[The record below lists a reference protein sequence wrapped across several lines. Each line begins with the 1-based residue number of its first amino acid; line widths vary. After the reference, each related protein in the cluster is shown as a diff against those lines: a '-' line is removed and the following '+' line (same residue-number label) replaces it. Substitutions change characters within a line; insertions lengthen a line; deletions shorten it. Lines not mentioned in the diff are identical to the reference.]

1 MRASVWCFSCS
12 NHMQNCNFIAILHQR
27 LHQTLDITPI
37 ASSTKTWKHA
47 ANLFLLRRLKPI
59 FLRFSPVNWHRSF
72 AGELYLLPFVN
83 DLNSWITRHKFVEDN
98 LAQLVAEN
106 KRPITRQVSLA
117 SLYQLGI
124 LDRLLIMQ
132 LCFYVH
138 LTYCRVDKNKAES
151 AQKYLRASSIE
162 SCSFH

>member
-1 MRASVWCFSCS
+1 MRASVWCVSCP
-12 NHMQNCNFIAILHQR
+12 NHMQNRNFIAILHQR
-27 LHQTLDITPI
+27 LHQALNIPPI

-47 ANLFLLRRLKPI
+47 ANPFLKRRLEPI
-59 FLRFSPVNWHRSF
+59 FIWFSPVNWNRSF
-72 AGELYLLPFVN
+72 AGQLYLLPFVN
-83 DLNSWITRHKFVEDN
+83 NLNSWITRHKFVEDD

-124 LDRLLIMQ
+124 LNRLLIIQ
-132 LCFYVH
+132 LCVYVH
-138 LTYCRVDKNKAES
+138 LTYCRVDKDKAES